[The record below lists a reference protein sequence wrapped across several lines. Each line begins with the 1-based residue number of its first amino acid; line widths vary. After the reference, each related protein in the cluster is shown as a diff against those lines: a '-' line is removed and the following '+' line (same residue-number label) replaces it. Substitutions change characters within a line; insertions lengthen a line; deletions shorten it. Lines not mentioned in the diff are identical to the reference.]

1 MLTLRS
7 LVFGALLSLFCC
19 CLLHSTLLAAEPA
32 SDDPEL
38 AEKLVPMIAAH
49 DGQVAVAVKHLPSGK
64 QFLHRADAV
73 MPTASLIKL
82 PVMIE
87 AYRQAT
93 AGQLNLDDLLTL
105 EEADKVPGS
114 GILTSHFSGGTRCS
128 LRDAIRLM
136 IVYSDNTATNL
147 VIDEIGIKQTAE
159 TMAKLGYPET
169 QLHSKVYRG
178 SGSIFPERSQK
189 YGLGSTRGSDML
201 QLLESIDRKELI
213 SADACEAM
221 LDYLL
226 ACDDRSKLARQLPSK
241 VPFAHKTGALS
252 AVRTDAGLIFSP
264 AGSIAICVLTAQ
276 NADQSWGDE
285 NAAELLCGRIG
296 RVVFDHFNPPAA
308 ADSQADATRPL
319 TEGDLGPLVE
329 ALQRTLNRQADAGLA
344 VDGDFGP
351 ATLAAVKRFQERQNL
366 EVSGTVDVATW
377 QALGPLVMTAEA
389 VPTPAEVNSQELSR
403 QPADALTGP
412 PIVGCQAWTIMD
424 EKTGQVLWSQ
434 EADRKLHPASTT
446 KIMTAVVVLQM
457 CQENPA
463 WLDERLTFSKTAD
476 TTRGSTA
483 GIGQGESLSV
493 RDCLYGLL
501 LPSGNDAAVALAE
514 HFGEHL
520 LASSEDAASPELS
533 DPFDRFIAEMNRTA
547 SRLGLSKTTY
557 RNPHGMT
564 DSEHLT
570 TANELAQLT
579 REARQYPLF
588 RQLVATRQYG
598 CQLLGPGG
606 YTRNVVWENTND
618 LLPIEGF
625 SGVKTGTTSAA
636 GACLVASG
644 ESDQQALIVVVL
656 KANSSRGRYVDARN
670 LFRWAYSELLTT
682 Q

>member
-1 MLTLRS
+1 MLSLRS
-7 LVFGALLSLFCC
+7 LVFGVLLSLFCC
-19 CLLHSTLLAAEPA
+19 CFLHSTLLAADPA
-32 SDDPEL
+32 SDDLEL
-38 AEKLVPMIAAH
+38 AKKLSPMIAAH
-49 DGQVAVAVKHLPSGK
+49 DGQVAVAVKHLSSGK

-147 VIDEIGIKQTAE
+147 VIDKIGMQQTAE
-159 TMAKLGYPET
+159 TMTKLGYPET

-178 SGSIFPERSQK
+178 SSSISPERSQK
-189 YGLGSTRGSDML
+189 YGLGSTRCSDML

-221 LDYLL
+221 LDHLL
-226 ACDDRSKLARQLPSK
+226 ACDDRSKLARQLPSN

-296 RVVFDHFNPPAA
+296 RVVFDHFNPSAT

-319 TEGDLGPLVE
+319 TQGDLGPLVE
-329 ALQRTLNRQADAGLA
+329 ALQRTLNRQADAGLN

-351 ATLAAVKRFQERQNL
+351 ATLAAVKRFQEKKNL
-366 EVSGTVDVATW
+366 EVSGTVDILTW

-389 VPTPAEVNSQELSR
+389 VPTPAEINSQVLSR
-403 QPADALTGP
+403 QPADTLAGP
-412 PIVGCQAWTIMD
+412 PIVGCQAWTIVD
-424 EKTGQVLWSQ
+424 EETGQVLWSQ

-446 KIMTAVVVLQM
+446 KIMTAVVILQM
-457 CQENPA
+457 CQENPS
-463 WLDERLTFSKTAD
+463 WLDERLTFSKRAD
-476 TTRGSTA
+476 ATRGSTA
-483 GIGQGESLSV
+483 GVGQGESLSV

-520 LASSEDAASPELS
+520 LASPEYSALPDIS

-547 SRLGLSKTTY
+547 SRLGLAETTY

-579 REARQYPLF
+579 REARRYPLF

-598 CQLLGPGG
+598 CQLLGAGG
-606 YTRNVVWENTND
+606 YTRNVMWENTND

-644 ESDQQALIVVVL
+644 ESEQQALIVVVL

-670 LFRWAYSELLTT
+670 LFRWAYSELLREK
-682 Q
+682 